1 MDELELRRELL
12 AAFEAEYREHVQAI
26 RAVLGAGP
34 VSGAALRDVFRRA
47 HSLKGAA
54 RAVELPEVEAV
65 AHALE
70 TLLLRSVEGN
80 ETLPMEAVAT
90 VARGLDAIEA
100 RMCGP
105 EAVPPVAAL
114 PNDALA
120 DSALPDGALPA
131 DDAPAPPPV
140 DQATLRVQAFEI
152 DRLAE
157 AVHALSDAV
166 QQQERPRAVLARV
179 EAELRALVR
188 AAETGQGAAGLDGRL
203 RDLSRQVSAE
213 RRSGALQ
220 DWQLDGA
227 VQEARSQLERV
238 TLVAADSVFE
248 PLAAMARELA
258 REQGME
264 VVVRLSGLGLRAERR
279 VLQALRDPAIQML
292 RNAVAHG
299 LRQAGTEAAGATTGA
314 EIGLS
319 IRSRSGRLELLV
331 TDNGAGPDL
340 PAIAGAA
347 RARGL
352 LGDGAPPDE
361 TRLLALVFEP
371 GFSTAAVADRLSG
384 RGMGLSIVAE
394 AARRLHGSARMRPRR
409 DGAGRTCG
417 TELLVSV
424 PLASRRQVLLLVEAG
439 GHLLGLPADAVERLL
454 RVAPGTVQWLEDRPV
469 ARLPEGVLPQGVLPQ
484 GVLPDR
490 LLELGALSRLLG
502 DGDPLRQPQPGVP
515 LPVAVLSGTGKRFG
529 LVVERL
535 CEVQALVVRA
545 PELVGLDRQ
554 LVAGLAFDRQDRA
567 VLVLDPDA
575 VAARLRASVPAA
587 PAPAVSGPGPG
598 SGPRSGQGPRP
609 ETRPQATILV
619 VDDSITTRT
628 LEKTILQ
635 AQGYR
640 VLVAVDGVEALGVL
654 RTSQWGVDV
663 VVADVEMP
671 RLDGFGLLAAMR
683 ADPRLR
689 SIPTVLMTS
698 RNADA
703 DVKRGLELGARAY
716 IAKQAFD
723 QGALLST
730 IGQLLP

>member
-1 MDELELRRELL
+1 MRADAGVDEIELRRELL

-26 RAVLGAGP
+26 RTVLGAGP

-54 RAVELPEVEAV
+54 RAVELPEVESV

-70 TLLLRSVEGN
+70 TLLLRSVEDN
-80 ETLPMEAVAT
+80 QTLPVEAVAT
-90 VARGLDAIEA
+90 VGRGLDAIEA
-100 RMCGP
+100 RMRGP
-105 EAVPPVAAL
+105 EAAFPVAAD
-114 PNDALA
+114 PGDAGPAA
-120 DSALPDGALPA
+120 DAT
-131 DDAPAPPPV
+131 APPTPSPV
-140 DQATLRVQAFEI
+140 DHAMLRVQAFEI

-166 QQQERPRAVLARV
+166 QQQDRPRAVLARV
-179 EAELRALVR
+179 DAELRALVR
-188 AAETGQGAAGLDGRL
+188 AAETGQRSAGLDTRL

-213 RRSGALQ
+213 WRSGTLQ
-220 DWQLDGA
+220 DWQLDQA
-227 VQEARSQLERV
+227 AQAARSQLERV

-292 RNAVAHG
+292 RNAVGHG
-299 LRQAGTEAAGATTGA
+299 LRRAAAAGAGGAAAGA
-314 EIGLS
+314 EIGLA
-319 IRSRSGRLELLV
+319 IRSRFGRLELLV

-340 PAIAGAA
+340 AAIAGTA

-352 LGDGAPPDE
+352 LGDDAPVPDE
-361 TRLLALVFEP
+361 ARLLGLVFEP
-371 GFSTAAVADRLSG
+371 GFSTADAVDRLSG

-394 AARRLHGSARMRPRR
+394 AARRLHGTVRMRRRR
-409 DGAGRTCG
+409 DEAGRTCG

-439 GHLLGLPADAVERLL
+439 DHLFGLPASAVERLL
-454 RVAPGTVQWLEDRPV
+454 RVPPGTVQWLEDRPV
-469 ARLPEGVLPQGVLPQ
+469 ARLPEGVLP
-484 GVLPDR
+484 DR
-490 LLELGALSRLLG
+490 LLELGALLRLLE
-502 DGDPLRQPQPGVP
+502 DGDPLRDPEPGVV
-515 LPVAVLSGTGKRFG
+515 LPVAVLAGTGGRFG
-529 LVVERL
+529 LVVGRL
-535 CEVQALVVRA
+535 REVQALVVRA
-545 PELVGLDRQ
+545 PELVGLDRL
-554 LVAGLAFDRQDRA
+554 LVAGIAFDRQDRP
-567 VLVLDPDA
+567 VLVLEPDA
-575 VAARLRASVPAA
+575 LAARLRASAPVA
-587 PAPAVSGPGPG
+587 PAPAM
-598 SGPRSGQGPRP
+598 RDPRP
-609 ETRPQATILV
+609 EPKPQATILV

-640 VLVAVDGVEALGVL
+640 VLVAVDGMEALGIL
-654 RTSQWGVDV
+654 RTSQREVDV

-683 ADPRLR
+683 ADLRLR

-698 RNADA
+698 RNAEA
-703 DVKRGLELGARAY
+703 DVRRGLELGARAY
-716 IAKQAFD
+716 IAKQEFD

>member
-1 MDELELRRELL
+1 MDEIELRRELL

-26 RAVLGAGP
+26 RAVLDAGP
-34 VSGAALRDVFRRA
+34 VSGAPLRDVFRRA

-54 RAVELPEVEAV
+54 RAVELPEVESV

-70 TLLLRSVEGN
+70 TLLLRAVEGN
-80 ETLPMEAVAT
+80 GTLSSENVAT
-90 VARGLDAIEA
+90 VGRGLDSIEA
-100 RMCGP
+100 RMRGP
-105 EAVPPVAAL
+105 DDAPPVAAG
-114 PNDALA
+114 PGIAASVDNA
-120 DSALPDGALPA
+120 S
-131 DDAPAPPPV
+131 APPPV
-140 DQATLRVQAFEI
+140 DQALLRVQASEI
-152 DRLAE
+152 DRLGE

-188 AAETGQGAAGLDGRL
+188 SSEAGLRDGELETRL
-203 RDLSRQVSAE
+203 RELSRRLGAE
-213 RRSGALQ
+213 LRSGAAA
-220 DWQLDGA
+220 DWQLDQAAQTVRG
-227 VQEARSQLERV
+227 QLERV
-238 TLVAADSVFE
+238 TLVPADSVFE

-258 REQGME
+258 REGGTE
-264 VVVRLSGLGLRAERR
+264 VVVRLSGLSLRAERR

-292 RNAVAHG
+292 RNAVGHG
-299 LRQAGTEAAGATTGA
+299 VRRRPAPGADGTGA

-319 IRSRSGRLELLV
+319 LRSRSGRLELLV
-331 TDNGAGPDL
+331 FDNGAGPDL
-340 PAIAGAA
+340 PAIAATA

-352 LGDGAPPDE
+352 LGAHAPVPDE
-361 TRLLALVFEP
+361 ARLLALVFEP
-371 GFSTAAVADRLSG
+371 GFSTAAAVDRLSG

-394 AARRLHGSARMRPRR
+394 AARRLHGTARMRRRR

-424 PLASRRQVLLLVEAG
+424 PLAARRQVLLLVEAG
-439 GHLLGLPADAVERLL
+439 GHLFGLPGAAVVRLL
-454 RVAPGTVQWLEDRPV
+454 RVPPATVEWLENRPV
-469 ARLPEGVLPQGVLPQ
+469 ARLPDGALPDGMLPGGVSPG
-484 GVLPDR
+484 GALPDR
-490 LLELGALSRLLG
+490 LLELGALLRLLE
-502 DGDPLRQPQPGVP
+502 DVDPLRDLQPEVP
-515 LPVAVLSGTGKRFG
+515 LPVAVLSGTGGRFG

-554 LVAGLAFDRQDRA
+554 LVAGIALGPQDRP
-567 VLVLDPDA
+567 VLVLEPDA
-575 VAARLRASVPAA
+575 LVARLRSAA
-587 PAPAVSGPGPG
+587 PAARAARKPEPAAEPARAP
-598 SGPRSGQGPRP
+598 QRP
-609 ETRPQATILV
+609 DASRPQATILV

-640 VLVAVDGVEALGVL
+640 VLIAVDGIEALGVL
-654 RTSQWGVDV
+654 RTAQWEVDV

-671 RLDGFGLLAAMR
+671 RLDGFGLLAAMQ

-689 SIPTVLMTS
+689 AIPTVLMTS
-698 RNADA
+698 RNAEA
-703 DVKRGLELGARAY
+703 DVRRGLELGARAY
-716 IAKQAFD
+716 IAKQEFD

>member
-26 RAVLGAGP
+26 RAVLDAGP
-34 VSGAALRDVFRRA
+34 VSGAPLRDVFRRA

-54 RAVELPEVEAV
+54 RAVELPEVESV

-70 TLLLRSVEGN
+70 TLLLRSVEIN
-80 ETLPMEAVAT
+80 ETLPAEAVAT
-90 VARGLDAIEA
+90 VARGLDSIEA
-100 RMCGP
+100 RMRGP
-105 EAVPPVAAL
+105 EPGAAAAAQPGVARPAVA
-114 PNDALA
+114 
-120 DSALPDGALPA
+120 PA
-131 DDAPAPPPV
+131 DDAPTPPPV
-140 DQATLRVQAFEI
+140 DQTTLRVQAFEI
-152 DRLAE
+152 DRLGE
-157 AVHALSDAV
+157 AVHALSDAM

-188 AAETGQGAAGLDGRL
+188 SAQTGLRDGELDMRL
-203 RDLSRQVSAE
+203 RDLSRQVSADC
-213 RRSGALQ
+213 RSGAAG
-220 DWQLDGA
+220 DWQLDQA
-227 VQEARSQLERV
+227 AQTLRSQLERV
-238 TLVAADSVFE
+238 TLVGADSVFE

-258 REQGME
+258 REQGVE
-264 VVVRLSGLGLRAERR
+264 VVVHLRGLSLRAERR

-292 RNAVAHG
+292 RNAVGHG
-299 LRQAGTEAAGATTGA
+299 LRRAAVPDADGAATGA

-319 IRSRSGRLELLV
+319 LRSRSGRLELLV

-340 PAIAGAA
+340 SAISRTA
-347 RARGL
+347 RIRGL
-352 LGDGAPPDE
+352 LGADAPVPDE
-361 TRLLALVFEP
+361 AQLLALVFEP
-371 GFSTAAVADRLSG
+371 GFSTATAVDRLSG

-394 AARRLHGSARMRPRR
+394 AARRLHGIVRMRRR
-409 DGAGRTCG
+409 QDGSGRTCG

-424 PLASRRQVLLLVEAG
+424 PLAARRQVLLLVEAG
-439 GHLLGLPADAVERLL
+439 SHLFGLPAAAIVRLL
-454 RVAPGTVQWLEDRPV
+454 RVPPRTVEWLQNRPV
-469 ARLPEGVLPQGVLPQ
+469 ARLPD

-490 LLELGALSRLLG
+490 LLELGALARLLE
-502 DGDPLRQPQPGVP
+502 DADPLRDPQASVP
-515 LPVAVLSGTGKRFG
+515 LPVAVLSGTAGRFG

-545 PELVGLDRQ
+545 PELVGLDRH
-554 LVAGLAFDRQDRA
+554 LVSGVALVGQDRP
-567 VLVLDPDA
+567 VLVLEPDA
-575 VAARLRASVPAA
+575 LAARLRADVP
-587 PAPAVSGPGPG
+587 PAPA
-598 SGPRSGQGPRP
+598 RTAP
-609 ETRPQATILV
+609 ETYLPRPQATILV

-640 VLVAVDGVEALGVL
+640 VLVAVDGMEALGVL
-654 RTSQWGVDV
+654 RTAQWEVDV

-689 SIPTVLMTS
+689 AIPTVLMTS
-698 RNADA
+698 RNAEA
-703 DVKRGLELGARAY
+703 DVRRGLELGASAY
-716 IAKQAFD
+716 IAKQEFD